1 MSNHRMK
8 LKRMQNDGKKQS
20 SFLVNTAA
28 QPSKQAVQRLF
39 DKGNT
44 GDKDTAMEVH
54 THTHTHTHTHIQ
66 THTYTH
72 THTHIHTHTHTQT
85 HTQVQKRKAAQ
96 RLLIQ
101 EVIPKDPPKLK
112 EEKL

>member
-1 MSNHRMK
+1 
-8 LKRMQNDGKKQS
+8 MQNDGKKQS

-44 GDKDTAMEVH
+44 GDKDTAMEV
-54 THTHTHTHTHIQ
+54 
-66 THTYTH
+66 
-72 THTHIHTHTHTQT
+72 
-85 HTQVQKRKAAQ
+85 QKRKAAQ

-101 EVIPKDPPKLK
+101 EALPKDPPKLK